1 MKTKLFKIGNFEF
14 INQIVWAVIL
24 ATLVSLS
31 SCETSSLSELAED
44 SVTEQEDTQVEE
56 EAGNQEEEQ
65 ETEDP
70 DNQEE
75 EEEDGDQSNLVTYEN
90 RAMLI
95 LDNACVECHNSVTA
109 TAGIRLDNF
118 SFARDVAESGRMI
131 ARMTDQSNP
140 MPPSGNLP
148 DSIIDDIM
156 QWIDDG
162 LLEN

>member
-1 MKTKLFKIGNFEF
+1 MKVITYMNIRTIRILGVLFM
-14 INQIVWAVIL
+14 
-24 ATLVSLS
+24 TLVLS
-31 SCETSSLSELAED
+31 TSCETSSLSELAEERV
-44 SVTEQEDTQVEE
+44 SVEDNPVIDDGDEE
-56 EAGNQEEEQ
+56 SEEQ
-65 ETEDP
+65 
-70 DNQEE
+70 
-75 EEEDGDQSNLVTYEN
+75 SNVVTYEN
-90 RAMLI
+90 RARLI

-131 ARMTDQSNP
+131 ARMTSQSNP

-148 DSIIDDIM
+148 DSIIEDIL

>member
-24 ATLVSLS
+24 AILVSLS

-44 SVTEQEDTQVEE
+44 SVTEQEDTQVED
-56 EAGNQEEEQ
+56 EAENQEEQ
-65 ETEDP
+65 ETEEQE
-70 DNQEE
+70 NQEE
-75 EEEDGDQSNLVTYEN
+75 EDQSNLVTYEN

-95 LDNACVECHNSVTA
+95 LDNACVECHNSVTP

-131 ARMTDQSNP
+131 ARMTDQNNP

-148 DSIIDDIM
+148 DSIIEDIM

>member
-1 MKTKLFKIGNFEF
+1 MKVITYMNIRTIRILGILFM
-14 INQIVWAVIL
+14 
-24 ATLVSLS
+24 TLVLS
-31 SCETSSLSELAED
+31 ASCETSSLSELAEERV
-44 SVTEQEDTQVEE
+44 SVD
-56 EAGNQEEEQ
+56 
-65 ETEDP
+65 
-70 DNQEE
+70 DNPVID
-75 EEEDGDQSNLVTYEN
+75 DGDEESEEQSNLVTYEN
-90 RAMLI
+90 RARLI

-131 ARMTDQSNP
+131 ARMTSQSNP

-148 DSIIDDIM
+148 DSIIEDIL

>member
-1 MKTKLFKIGNFEF
+1 MKVITYMNIRTIRILGILFM
-14 INQIVWAVIL
+14 
-24 ATLVSLS
+24 TLVLS
-31 SCETSSLSELAED
+31 ASCETSSLSELAEERV
-44 SVTEQEDTQVEE
+44 SVDDNPVIDDGDEE
-56 EAGNQEEEQ
+56 SEEQ
-65 ETEDP
+65 
-70 DNQEE
+70 
-75 EEEDGDQSNLVTYEN
+75 SNVVTYEN
-90 RAMLI
+90 RARLI

-131 ARMTDQSNP
+131 ARMTSQSNP

-148 DSIIDDIM
+148 DSIIEDIL

>member
-1 MKTKLFKIGNFEF
+1 MKIITYMSIRTIRILGVLFM
-14 INQIVWAVIL
+14 
-24 ATLVSLS
+24 TLVLGT
-31 SCETSSLSELAED
+31 SCETSSLSELAEERV
-44 SVTEQEDTQVEE
+44 SVDDNPVIDDGDEE
-56 EAGNQEEEQ
+56 SEEQ
-65 ETEDP
+65 
-70 DNQEE
+70 
-75 EEEDGDQSNLVTYEN
+75 SNVVTYEN
-90 RAMLI
+90 RARLI

-131 ARMTDQSNP
+131 ARMTSQSNP

-148 DSIIDDIM
+148 DSIIEDIL